1 MKRYGYHRVV
11 TPNGEQSS
19 VSPVVVEMS
28 DEGTFLGY
36 RPLLGD
42 EPRVIWVGGTLDL
55 SSPQTASQFP
65 NNHSKTD

>member
-1 MKRYGYHRVV
+1 MKRYGYHRVI

-28 DEGTFLGY
+28 DEGSFLGY

-42 EPRVIWVGGTLDL
+42 EPRVIWIGGTLDL
-55 SSPQTASQFP
+55 SKSQDVSQLP
-65 NNHSKTD
+65 KHR